1 MGSMSFTHWIIV
13 AIVVL
18 ILFGRGRI
26 SETMG
31 EFGKGLRSFKD
42 GMADK
47 DEADSASRSTPQIS
61 QSNAEADKSA
71 SKDSTAT
78 GGN

>member
-1 MGSMSFTHWIIV
+1 MGSMSLTHWIIV

-31 EFGKGLRSFKD
+31 EFGKGMRSFKD
-42 GMADK
+42 GMSEK
-47 DEADSASRSTPQIS
+47 DQPEATAKAPQIT
-61 QSNAEADKSA
+61 QAEADKAPSPVA
-71 SKDSTAT
+71 DRAP
-78 GGN
+78 GDR